1 METLSVSAARQQLM
15 RLAKHVYDHMDHII
29 LTNRG
34 RSETVLL
41 SLAEYRSLK
50 AAAELINHPEAL
62 AATKKGFAQLA
73 AGQGVSLEDAFAPP
87 KPSRVAAASSA
98 R

>member
-1 METLSVSAARQQLM
+1 METLSVSVARQQLM

-50 AAAELINHPEAL
+50 AAAELVNHPAAL

-87 KPSRVAAASSA
+87 KTRVATASSA